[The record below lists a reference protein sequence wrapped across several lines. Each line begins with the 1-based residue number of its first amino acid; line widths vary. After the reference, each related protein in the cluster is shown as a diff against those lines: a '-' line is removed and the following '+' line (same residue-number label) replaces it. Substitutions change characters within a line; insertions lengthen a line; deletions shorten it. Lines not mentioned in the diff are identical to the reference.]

1 MKKLIL
7 IMLGGILFS
16 ACNNT
21 VEEYYDDNVPT
32 EIDMVEGIPV
42 KAAVANIQATSGSD
56 IKGTVAF
63 TEAEGKVGLEANIIG
78 LSKGKHAIHI
88 HETGDCSASDG
99 KSAGGHWNPTGVDHG
114 KWGDEPFHKGDIGN
128 LEASGDTITVMTLT
142 TDRWC
147 IGCEDENKNILNKA
161 IIIHEG
167 PDDFTSQP
175 AGAAGARIGCAVIE
189 ESMM

>member
-63 TEAEGKVGLEANIIG
+63 TEGEGKVGLEANIIG

-88 HETGDCSASDG
+88 HEKGDCSASDG

-114 KWGDEPFHKGDIGN
+114 KWGDEPFHTGDIGN

-175 AGAAGARIGCAVIE
+175 AGAAGERIGCAVIE